1 MLISHSLGCY
11 LFLNAWQT
19 SGRLSLMFEIL
30 IYLKKSRINWT
41 DIMSSLSL
49 SLSLSRWYSCIGKN
63 LKYIKQIRI
72 RKLWVDG
79 YFLENVFHAKP
90 NTKNT
95 FMLYFSEHNQT
106 DGNVFISCKIF
117 STENILQLEI
127 ILHVSKHTLK
137 QHFLLSKISMIT
149 YSNHNAILVFF
160 YHLIFKS
167 QDRTKFILIELVKVY
182 FTNKI
187 FFPYQ
192 KTINILS
199 NSVHGVILFIILN

>member
-1 MLISHSLGCY
+1 
-11 LFLNAWQT
+11 
-19 SGRLSLMFEIL
+19 
-30 IYLKKSRINWT
+30 
-41 DIMSSLSL
+41 
-49 SLSLSRWYSCIGKN
+49 
-63 LKYIKQIRI
+63 
-72 RKLWVDG
+72 
-79 YFLENVFHAKP
+79 
-90 NTKNT
+90 
-95 FMLYFSEHNQT
+95 
-106 DGNVFISCKIF
+106 
-117 STENILQLEI
+117 
-127 ILHVSKHTLK
+127 
-137 QHFLLSKISMIT
+137 MIT

>member
-1 MLISHSLGCY
+1 MNRY
-11 LFLNAWQT
+11 
-19 SGRLSLMFEIL
+19 
-30 IYLKKSRINWT
+30 YV
-41 DIMSSLSL
+41 LSL

-95 FMLYFSEHNQT
+95 FPPYFL
-106 DGNVFISCKIF
+106 SCKIF

-167 QDRTKFILIELVKVY
+167 QDRTKYISSELVKVY

-192 KTINILS
+192 KTINSLS

>member
-41 DIMSSLSL
+41 DIMSSL

-137 QHFLLSKISMIT
+137 HHFLLSKISMIT

-199 NSVHGVILFIILN
+199 NSVHSVILFIILN

>member
-1 MLISHSLGCY
+1 MNRY
-11 LFLNAWQT
+11 
-19 SGRLSLMFEIL
+19 
-30 IYLKKSRINWT
+30 YV
-41 DIMSSLSL
+41 LSL

-63 LKYIKQIRI
+63 LKYIELIRI
-72 RKLWVDG
+72 RKLWVDV
-79 YFLENVFHAKP
+79 YFLENVFHAKL

-95 FMLYFSEHNQT
+95 FPPYFSEHNQT
-106 DGNVFISCKIF
+106 DENVFISCKMF

-199 NSVHGVILFIILN
+199 NSVHSVILFIILN